1 MRTRSLSRIGAS
13 SGIFSVVM
21 TFVGFG
27 VHGGLPSAATADA
40 VRSYVDGVSSSQTG
54 IGNYIEL
61 LGYVLFLV
69 FAAFLYAVACA
80 ANPDRR
86 NWLALVLAA
95 AGAYVVLVLAAAG
108 AYVAVSTVAIAGQ
121 QVMVEWSKAGAD
133 SKTVLGIFILDDDAF
148 TLSFELAALFL
159 AALGAA
165 FLHAGRALSLIGVAA
180 IVIAVIVFVS
190 GLIGTASIENGISQV
205 GFILFILWTL
215 AASIYLLIRP
225 PLSGRPESL

>member
-13 SGIFSVVM
+13 SGIFSVLM
-21 TFVGFG
+21 TFVGFA

-86 NWLALVLAA
+86 NWLA
-95 AGAYVVLVLAAAG
+95 LVLAAAG

-165 FLHAGRALSLIGVAA
+165 FLHAGRALSLMGVAA

-205 GFILFILWTL
+205 GFILFMLWTL

-225 PLSGRPESL
+225 PLSGRPESP

>member
-86 NWLALVLAA
+86 NWLA
-95 AGAYVVLVLAAAG
+95 LVLAAAG

-225 PLSGRPESL
+225 PLSSRPESP

>member
-95 AGAYVVLVLAAAG
+95 AGAYV
-108 AYVAVSTVAIAGQ
+108 AVSTVAIAGQ

-165 FLHAGRALSLIGVAA
+165 FLHAGRALSLMGVAA

-190 GLIGTASIENGISQV
+190 GLIGTASIENGVSQV
-205 GFILFILWTL
+205 GFIVFILWTFT
-215 AASIYLLIRP
+215 ASIYLLIRP
-225 PLSGRPESL
+225 PLPCRPESP

>member
-13 SGIFSVVM
+13 SGIFSVLM
-21 TFVGFG
+21 TFVGFA

-86 NWLALVLAA
+86 NWLA
-95 AGAYVVLVLAAAG
+95 LVLAAAG

-225 PLSGRPESL
+225 PLPCRPESP

>member
-21 TFVGFG
+21 TFVGFA

-86 NWLALVLAA
+86 DWLALA
-95 AGAYVVLVLAAAG
+95 LAAAG

-165 FLHAGRALSLIGVAA
+165 FLHAGRALSLMGVAA

-205 GFILFILWTL
+205 GFILFMLWTL

-225 PLSGRPESL
+225 PLSVRPESP

>member
-13 SGIFSVVM
+13 SGIFSVLM
-21 TFVGFG
+21 TFDGFA

-86 NWLALVLAA
+86 NWLA
-95 AGAYVVLVLAAAG
+95 LVLAAAG

-190 GLIGTASIENGISQV
+190 GLIGTASIENGVSQV
-205 GFILFILWTL
+205 GFIVFILWTFT
-215 AASIYLLIRP
+215 ASIYLLIRP
-225 PLSGRPESL
+225 PLSVRPESP

>member
-69 FAAFLYAVACA
+69 FAAFLYAVARA

-86 NWLALVLAA
+86 NWLA
-95 AGAYVVLVLAAAG
+95 LVLAAAG

-165 FLHAGRALSLIGVAA
+165 FLHAGRALSLMGVAA

-190 GLIGTASIENGISQV
+190 GLIGTASIENGVSQV
-205 GFILFILWTL
+205 GFIVFILWTFT
-215 AASIYLLIRP
+215 ASIYLLIRP
-225 PLSGRPESL
+225 PLPCRPESP

>member
-40 VRSYVDGVSSSQTG
+40 VRSYVDGVNSSQTG

-86 NWLALVLAA
+86 NWLA
-95 AGAYVVLVLAAAG
+95 LVLAAAG

-165 FLHAGRALSLIGVAA
+165 FLHAGRALSLMGVAA

-190 GLIGTASIENGISQV
+190 GLIGTASIENGVSQV
-205 GFILFILWTL
+205 GFIVFILWTFT
-215 AASIYLLIRP
+215 ASIYLLIRP
-225 PLSGRPESL
+225 PLPCRPESP

>member
-13 SGIFSVVM
+13 SGIFSVLM
-21 TFVGFG
+21 TFVGFA

-95 AGAYVVLVLAAAG
+95 AGAYV
-108 AYVAVSTVAIAGQ
+108 AVSTVAIAGQ

-159 AALGAA
+159 AALGVA
-165 FLHAGRALSLIGVAA
+165 FLNAGRALSLMGVAA

-190 GLIGTASIENGISQV
+190 GLIGTASIENGVSQV
-205 GFILFILWTL
+205 GFIVFILWTFT
-215 AASIYLLIRP
+215 ASIYLLIRP
-225 PLSGRPESL
+225 PLPCRPESP

>member
-1 MRTRSLSRIGAS
+1 
-13 SGIFSVVM
+13 
-21 TFVGFG
+21 
-27 VHGGLPSAATADA
+27 
-40 VRSYVDGVSSSQTG
+40 
-54 IGNYIEL
+54 
-61 LGYVLFLV
+61 
-69 FAAFLYAVACA
+69 
-80 ANPDRR
+80 
-86 NWLALVLAA
+86 
-95 AGAYVVLVLAAAG
+95 
-108 AYVAVSTVAIAGQ
+108 
-121 QVMVEWSKAGAD
+121 MVEWSKAGAD

-165 FLHAGRALSLIGVAA
+165 FLHAGRALSLMGVAA

-225 PLSGRPESL
+225 PLSVRPESP

>member
-1 MRTRSLSRIGAS
+1 
-13 SGIFSVVM
+13 M
-21 TFVGFG
+21 TFVGFA

-86 NWLALVLAA
+86 NWLA
-95 AGAYVVLVLAAAG
+95 LVLAAAG

>member
-13 SGIFSVVM
+13 SGIFSVLM
-21 TFVGFG
+21 TFVGFA

-86 NWLALVLAA
+86 NWLA
-95 AGAYVVLVLAAAG
+95 LVLAAAG

-165 FLHAGRALSLIGVAA
+165 FLHAGRALSLMGVAA

-225 PLSGRPESL
+225 PLSGRLESL